1 MLALGLATA
10 ASAVLAPPL
19 VATSA
24 LKSPQP
30 QLPLKSP
37 GRTRA
42 LRAQGNGDFQSDMD
56 DENEQSYLAD
66 LERALTQPAERDRR
80 RQQQDDG
87 APLRIQRQ
95 RVPAPLRIQRNT
107 ERLRRRRRG
116 SAPTLTR
123 EDTAL
128 VNLPTTLRRSYDDF
142 LERPGQPL
150 LLGSLALLV
159 GFYLAGALSTIFGAA
174 GFWEPTIAFVPLTLG
189 ELVSRRY
196 YSRPMG
202 ERSQTLRLLNAL
214 KCGFLFGVVTD
225 ALKLAG

>member
-1 MLALGLATA
+1 MLALATA

-19 VATSA
+19 VSTSA
-24 LKSPQP
+24 LKSQP

-80 RQQQDDG
+80 RQQLDDG